1 MPLPYKIVLLGDSS
15 VGKTSLVHRFTS
27 GSFNPHSANTI
38 GAAFISTDYTYKD
51 RTVKFEIWD
60 TAGQERYKSL
70 TPMYYRNALVAL
82 VCFDLSSPEASFDR
96 AKYWIDQLLTMGPS
110 DIKIHV
116 VGNKLDLI
124 EGKDQDGDMAL
135 IEEYCS
141 EKNITITRTSAKLG
155 RGIQD
160 LFNSIVEEISQE
172 TFDLYEHT
180 EATEHQ
186 EDNILLNFRNNR
198 SGCC

>member
-1 MPLPYKIVLLGDSS
+1 MPLPYKVVLLGDSS

-27 GSFNPHSANTI
+27 GLFNPHSANTI
-38 GAAFISTDYTYKD
+38 GAAFISIDHTFND

-82 VCFDLSSPEASFDR
+82 VCFDLSNPETSFER
-96 AKYWIDQLLTMGPS
+96 AKYWIDQLLSIGPS
-110 DIKIHV
+110 DIKIRV
-116 VGNKLDLI
+116 IGNKLDLI
-124 EGKDQDGDMAL
+124 GNKDQDGALAL

-141 EKNITITRTSAKLG
+141 EKSIHIMRTSAKLG
-155 RGIQD
+155 EGITE
-160 LFNSIVEEISQE
+160 LFDSIVEEISQE
-172 TFDLYEHT
+172 TFDLYTQT
-180 EATEHQ
+180 EATVHQ
-186 EDNILLNFRNNR
+186 EDNILLSFRNKR